1 MARGK
6 RWTREDTIIAYALYC
21 VIPFSKV
28 NNSNQTISDVAQIM
42 DRSFASLK
50 MKICNLAYLDP
61 EFRASG
67 REGLSGGITKLD
79 REVYAEFSGDW
90 PRLSHEAEQLIQLPL
105 FDLAEPIYNG
115 PGRQKKKTY
124 AEISDKQAR
133 KFFRKAVM
141 TAYEGRCCISGLTIP
156 QMLIAS
162 HIKPYAVSDVK
173 TERAN
178 PANGL
183 CLNAFYDRAFDQGL
197 ITVLPDLTILV
208 SRQVKDAYTEEA
220 ARKWLYSVEGKK
232 IEKPTRFAPRKDLL
246 EFHNAYVFLG

>member
-1 MARGK
+1 MSRRK
-6 RWTREDTIIAYALYC
+6 PWTREDVIVAYALYC
-21 VIPFSKV
+21 VTPFSKV
-28 NNSNQTISDVAQIM
+28 NNSNKTIVEAAKAI
-42 DRSFASLK
+42 DRSPASLK

-67 REGLSGGITKLD
+67 RMGLSGGVSKLD
-79 REVYAEFSGDW
+79 REVYAEFAGDW
-90 PRLSHEAEQLIQLPL
+90 PRLSSEAEELVQLPI
-105 FDLAEPIYNG
+105 FDLVEPVYNG

-133 KFFRKAVM
+133 RFFRKAVM
-141 TAYEGRCCISGLTIP
+141 SAYEGRCCISGLTVP

-162 HIKPYAVSDVK
+162 HIKPYAVSDRA

-197 ITVLPDLTILV
+197 MTVLPDLTILV
-208 SRQVKDAYTEEA
+208 SKQVKDAYTEEA
-220 ARKWLYSVEGKK
+220 AKTWLYSVEGKK
-232 IEKPTRFAPRKDLL
+232 IERPARFAPRKDLL
-246 EFHNAYVFLG
+246 EYHNEYVFLG